1 MRFSLNGLKQPLNR
15 KRSRQ
20 YEWRNPICGSML
32 SLNVFNVYTITLL
45 MLITTAPKLNGSK
58 QWLLFLTI
66 LWGFLCG
73 SSVNITG
80 LTQVATV
87 RWGGGWSSYM
97 DSSLQGLSWY
107 GWNDWDGPPG
117 FSSWVSWH
125 MEEALPKHKHEI
137 GFLEA
142 NTQSHSHSIFWVKA
156 PLRVSLDSRGGKAAK
171 NLWLWSYLTYHFIC
185 MYLPSY
191 SYSHL

>member
-45 MLITTAPKLNGSK
+45 MLITTTPKLNGSK

-97 DSSLQGLSWY
+97 DSSLQGLSCY

-142 NTQSHSHSIFWVKA
+142 NTQSHSHSIFLGQSTSQGQSGFKRRKSCKEFVVVVIFN
-156 PLRVSLDSRGGKAAK
+156 LSLYMYVSAQL
-171 NLWLWSYLTYHFIC
+171 
-185 MYLPSY
+185 
-191 SYSHL
+191 